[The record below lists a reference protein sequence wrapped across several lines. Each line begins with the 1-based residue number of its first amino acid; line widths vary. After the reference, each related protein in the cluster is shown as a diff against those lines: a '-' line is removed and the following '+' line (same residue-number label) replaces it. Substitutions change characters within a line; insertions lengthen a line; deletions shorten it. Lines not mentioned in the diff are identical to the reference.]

1 VAKPE
6 LGNRHQCNRCGA
18 RFFDLNKSPITC
30 PKCGTNSQAASLSRA
45 VQSASAAD
53 EDDSEAR
60 PVAELVSLEEADTGE
75 EKVPATA
82 DDDVEIEAADDT
94 ILEEEEEGSDDVG
107 DLIDC
112 EIAEG
117 ER

>member
-1 VAKPE
+1 MAKPE
-6 LGNRHQCNRCGA
+6 LGNRHQCRSCGA
-18 RFFDLNKSPITC
+18 RFFDLNKSLITC
-30 PKCGTNSQAASLSRA
+30 PKCGTISRAAPLSRA

-53 EDDSEAR
+53 E
-60 PVAELVSLEEADTGE
+60 ELVSLEEADTGE

-82 DDDVEIEAADDT
+82 DDDVEIESADDT

-112 EIAEG
+112 EIAEE

>member
-30 PKCGTNSQAASLSRA
+30 PKCGTISQAASLSRA

-107 DLIDC
+107 DLIDF
-112 EIAEG
+112 EIAEE

>member
-1 VAKPE
+1 M
-6 LGNRHQCNRCGA
+6 
-18 RFFDLNKSPITC
+18 
-30 PKCGTNSQAASLSRA
+30 SRA

-94 ILEEEEEGSDDVG
+94 ILEEEGSDDVG

-112 EIAEG
+112 EIAEE